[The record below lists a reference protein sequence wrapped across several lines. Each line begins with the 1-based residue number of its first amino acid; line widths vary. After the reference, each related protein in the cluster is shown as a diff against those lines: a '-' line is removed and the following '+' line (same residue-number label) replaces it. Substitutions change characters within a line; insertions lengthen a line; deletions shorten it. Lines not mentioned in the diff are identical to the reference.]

1 MRTIVRILIT
11 SLIATFLSV
20 GCTQQQPED
29 IKLSELE
36 TACEYVD
43 AVEICLNSLEE
54 MEAKYGKDV
63 DESQLSSEDRAR
75 VVVIQEVMAEI
86 IQELPKKFDMAD
98 VMKCPNFEKVEE
110 ASKKYF

>member
-1 MRTIVRILIT
+1 MRTVVRIFTI
-11 SLIATFLSV
+11 SLLAIFLSV

-29 IKLSELE
+29 IKLSELK

-43 AVEICLNSLEE
+43 AVEICLNSLAD
-54 MEAKYGKDV
+54 MEAKYGEDA
-63 DESQLSSEDRAR
+63 DESELSSEDRAR
-75 VVVIQEVMAEI
+75 VIIIQEIVAEI

-98 VMKCPNFEKVEE
+98 VLKCPNFEKVEE